1 MDNNNIHG
9 DMINTDTDVNMGNS
23 TPLTFDHPEK
33 LAEGITLDE
42 GDIYA
47 KSFISESNG
56 DVKFNIIVRT
66 KSTGKEISR
75 DVVIGTIEDEE

>member
-1 MDNNNIHG
+1 MENDNNT
-9 DMINTDTDVNMGNS
+9 INTDSGIDAS
-23 TPLTFDHPEK
+23 APLTFDHPEK

-47 KSFISESNG
+47 KSFINEDNG
-56 DVKFNIIVRT
+56 EVKFNIIVRN
-66 KSTGKEISR
+66 KATGKEVKR